1 MRLPFGQLTLD
12 AADFITLSHSALNL
26 VVTADSFRFQ
36 ESQICRA
43 ISQRILALR
52 DEQPDHRSRCA
63 APRQRGQLSRA
74 ARVPPVKIGS
84 SGINHPARPNEDINK
99 LHAKGVTMFAVR
111 DDLEERGIHSA
122 NCIGEV
128 QMIQRTDV
136 ALLMDDYQQIW
147 HW

>member
-1 MRLPFGQLTLD
+1 
-12 AADFITLSHSALNL
+12 
-26 VVTADSFRFQ
+26 
-36 ESQICRA
+36 
-43 ISQRILALR
+43 
-52 DEQPDHRSRCA
+52 
-63 APRQRGQLSRA
+63 
-74 ARVPPVKIGS
+74 
-84 SGINHPARPNEDINK
+84 
-99 LHAKGVTMFAVR
+99 MFAVR